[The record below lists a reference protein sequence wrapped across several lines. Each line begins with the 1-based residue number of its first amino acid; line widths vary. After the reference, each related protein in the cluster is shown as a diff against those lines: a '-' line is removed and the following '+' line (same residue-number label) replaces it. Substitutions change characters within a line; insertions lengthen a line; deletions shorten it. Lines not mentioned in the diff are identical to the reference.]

1 MRTVCLQRLATAK
14 LRRIGRSTLVQITNV
29 GELSIQDRRTLG
41 CRKEHD
47 MLNMRA
53 EHERTPFGE

>member
-1 MRTVCLQRLATAK
+1 MRTVCLQRLAKAK

-29 GELSIQDRRTLG
+29 GELAFQTLG